1 MQNLIEEILIGP
13 ALFVLRN
20 ISLQPF
26 EEMFECNNYVAVFST
41 TSPVK
46 LMSGQNGLHLTS

>member
-1 MQNLIEEILIGP
+1 MQHLIEEILTGP

-20 ISLQPF
+20 ISLQVF
-26 EEMFECNNYVAVFST
+26 EEVFECNNYVAVFST

-46 LMSGQNGLHLTS
+46 LMSGQNGLHVIS

>member
-1 MQNLIEEILIGP
+1 MQHLIEEILTGP

-20 ISLQPF
+20 ISLQVF
-26 EEMFECNNYVAVFST
+26 KEVFECNNYVAVFST

-46 LMSGQNGLHLTS
+46 LMSGQNGLHVIS